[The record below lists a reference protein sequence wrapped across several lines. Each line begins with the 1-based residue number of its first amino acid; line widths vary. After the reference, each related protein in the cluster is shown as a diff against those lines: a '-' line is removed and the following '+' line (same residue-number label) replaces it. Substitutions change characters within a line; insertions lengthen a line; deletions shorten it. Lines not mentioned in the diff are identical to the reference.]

1 MRFTAAPTAD
11 FCAEL
16 HALGLG
22 EAASGEV
29 AMLEGVTWLDDVP
42 DPLQAP
48 EVAAKG
54 GRLFLA
60 KVV

>member
-42 DPLQAP
+42 GPLQAP
-48 EVAAKG
+48 EVAAK
-54 GRLFLA
+54 
-60 KVV
+60 

>member
-16 HALGLG
+16 RALGLG

-29 AMLEGVTWLDDVP
+29 AMLEGVTWLDNVP
-42 DPLQAP
+42 EGAVAE
-48 EVAAKG
+48 EVG
-54 GRLFLA
+54 SL
-60 KVV
+60 

>member
-16 HALGLG
+16 RALGLG

-42 DPLQAP
+42 DLAQVP
-48 EVAAKG
+48 EGAEKLG
-54 GRLFLA
+54 SL
-60 KVV
+60 

>member
-1 MRFTAAPTAD
+1 VRFTAAPTAD

-42 DPLQAP
+42 DTLQAP
-48 EVAAKG
+48 ERG
-54 GRLFLA
+54 GRCEVRW
-60 KVV
+60 K

>member
-22 EAASGEV
+22 EAAGGEV

-42 DPLQAP
+42 HPLQAP
-48 EVAAKG
+48 EVAAK
-54 GRLFLA
+54 RDHFF
-60 KVV
+60 